1 MTAADSFP
9 IVAVGASAG
18 GLEPLEGLLKMMP
31 REPAMAFIIATHLN
45 PERPSMLPEILGR
58 ATWMQV
64 KAAADGMEVRP
75 GHVYVLAPNTIVGL
89 EQGRLRVRPPDAG
102 HRERNPIDILF
113 GSLATDQGHRAV
125 GIVLSGG
132 GSDGTLGLKAIKE
145 AGGVTMAQGIDHAA
159 PRHPSMPS
167 SAIATG
173 NVDIVAPVENMA
185 EHLVRLAAGS
195 PLPVVPD
202 DDKEN
207 QEVRTLNAARKTICA
222 ILKKQTH
229 HDFSGY
235 KPSTFL
241 RRVGRRMQ
249 VLHLRD
255 IEDFIAV
262 LRRDPDE
269 AQALFRDLLI
279 NVTNFFRDTEA
290 FDALEAHIPRL
301 LDGKGADDTVRVWVP
316 GCATGEEV
324 YSIAMLMLEHAKARE
339 SAPQVQI
346 FATDIDEPALSVARR
361 GRYPA
366 ALVDRVSP
374 ARLERFFV
382 RSEGAYTVGKEVR
395 DMCIFSS
402 HSLVRDPPFSRI
414 DLVSC
419 RNLLIYLGAELQD
432 RVVPIFHYALRPG
445 GLLFLG
451 LAENVTQHPDLFTP
465 CDKKN
470 RIFRRLDRDL
480 PTPPFP
486 VYIAG
491 SGLPQLGGAPGAP
504 REVARGSLRL
514 LAEARV
520 LERHAPAFVVVD
532 AEGDVLHFSG
542 RTGKYLEPPA
552 GSPTRQL
559 LSMARKGLR
568 LDLGAVLAEVRHSRR
583 PVTRTGLVVD
593 VDDRVQVFDLTVEP
607 FATEGE
613 GTLYLVIFTD
623 VGVPVTAEEAAS
635 GRRLDGTPDGD
646 IVHHLEQELHE
657 TRERLQSLIEEYETA
672 IEELKSSNEELV
684 SMNEELQS
692 TTEELETAKEEQQ
705 SVNEE
710 LETVN
715 LELHRK
721 VTDLDRANDDM
732 RNLFAS
738 TRIATV
744 FLDRNLVIRSFTPDA
759 ASLFN
764 VISSDVGRPL
774 TDIAHRLDYPALK
787 SDIIAVHASGEP
799 MERKVALAID
809 EGRPTRHYL
818 ARLRP
823 YHAESGAVE
832 GVVATFVDV
841 TRLVESEEH
850 QRVLVAEL
858 NHRVKNMLSIVLA
871 LAAQTGAS
879 STSTAEFLQIFKAR
893 IRAMSRTFE
902 LLSREHWSDISLRE
916 LLRATLE
923 PTVED
928 LESRISLE
936 GPEVILCPKAGLSL
950 GMVVHELATNAI
962 KHGALSDPSGSVSVD
977 WSIDKDRLNLGWRE
991 AGGPAVDGAPEQ
1003 GFGTRLIH
1011 GEIVT
1016 TLQGECHVDFAE
1028 SGVQVHLSI
1037 PAAGCVVTREAGV
1050 L

>member
-1 MTAADSFP
+1 MTATEAFP

-18 GLEPLEGLLKMMP
+18 GLEPLEGLLKVMP
-31 REPAMAFIIATHLN
+31 AEPAMAFVIATHLN
-45 PERPSMLPEILGR
+45 PERPSMLPEILAR

-64 KAAADGMEVRP
+64 GAAADGMEVQP

-89 EQGRLRVRPPDAG
+89 ENGRLRVRPPDPG

-145 AGGVTMAQGIDHAA
+145 AGGVTMAQGIDHTA

-173 NVDIVAPVENMA
+173 TVDIVAPVENMA
-185 EHLVRLAAGS
+185 EHLVRIAVGS
-195 PLPVVPD
+195 PLVAVPD
-202 DDKEN
+202 DNKDDKAA
-207 QEVRTLNAARKTICA
+207 RALNATRKTICA

-255 IEDFIAV
+255 IDDFVGV

-269 AQALFRDLLI
+269 VQALFRDLLI

-290 FDALEAHIPRL
+290 FDALETHIPRL
-301 LDGKGADDTVRVWVP
+301 LDGKGPDDAVRVWVP

-324 YSIAMLMLEHAKARE
+324 YSIAMLMLEHTKARQD
-339 SAPQVQI
+339 APKVQI
-346 FATDIDEPALSVARR
+346 FATDIDESALSVARR
-361 GRYPA
+361 GHYPI
-366 ALVDRVSP
+366 ALVERVSP
-374 ARLERFFV
+374 GRLERFFV
-382 RSEGAYTVGKEVR
+382 RGEGAYTVSKDVR
-395 DMCIFSS
+395 DMVIFSS

-451 LAENVTQHPDLFTP
+451 LAENVTQHPDLFAP

-491 SGLPQLGGAPGAP
+491 SGLPQLDGRSAGP
-504 REVARGSLRL
+504 REGTRGLLRL
-514 LAEARV
+514 VAEARV
-520 LERHAPAFVVVD
+520 LERYAPAFVVVD
-532 AEGDVLHFSG
+532 ADGDILHFSG
-542 RTGKYLEPPA
+542 RTGKYVEQPA

-568 LDLGAVLAEVRHSRR
+568 LDLGAVMAEVRHSQR
-583 PVTRTGLVVD
+583 PVTRSGLMVD

-607 FATEGE
+607 FAAEGE
-613 GTLYLVIFTD
+613 GSLYLVIFTD
-623 VGVPVTAEEAAS
+623 IGVPVTADEAAA
-635 GRRLDGTPDGD
+635 GRCLDGTPDGD
-646 IVHHLEQELHE
+646 TVHHLEQELHE

-721 VTDLDRANDDM
+721 VSDLDRANDDM

-738 TRIATV
+738 IRIATV

-764 VISSDVGRPL
+764 VIPSDVGRPL
-774 TDIAHRLDYPALK
+774 SDIVHRLDYPTLK
-787 SDIIAVHASGEP
+787 SDIIAVHTSGEP
-799 MERKVALAID
+799 MERKVALVT
-809 EGRPTRHYL
+809 EKGQPNRHYL

-823 YHAESGAVE
+823 YSAESGSTE
-832 GVVATFVDV
+832 GVVATFIDV
-841 TRLVESEEH
+841 TRLVEAEEH

-879 STSTAEFLQIFKAR
+879 ATSTAEFLQIFKGR
-893 IRAMSRTFE
+893 IRAMARTFE
-902 LLSREHWSDISLRE
+902 LLSREHWNDISLRE
-916 LLRATLE
+916 LLRGALQ
-923 PTVED
+923 PAVED
-928 LESRISLE
+928 LESRISLD

-962 KHGALSDPSGSVSVD
+962 KHGALSAPAGSVSIT
-977 WSIDKDRLNLGWRE
+977 WSIGKDRLDFGWRE
-991 AGGPAVDGAPEQ
+991 TDGPAVHAAPEQ
-1003 GFGTRLIH
+1003 GFGTRLI
-1011 GEIVT
+1011 
-1016 TLQGECHVDFAE
+1016 QGEVTSTLKGDCRVDFAE
-1028 SGVQVHLSI
+1028 NGVQVHLSI
-1037 PAAGCVVTREAGV
+1037 PVAGHVIRELGTD
-1050 L
+1050 